1 MSTRPRPIREGDAL
15 PDFERT
21 DHRGQ
26 AVRAADLRGRWA
38 VLYFYPKNGTP
49 LCTAQGCAFRDA
61 YERLTEAGA
70 AVVGVSG
77 DSAASHAVFAARHR
91 LPYALVSDADG
102 SLRRLLGVPRT
113 MWLLPGRVTY
123 TVDPGGVVRS
133 VFNSPATASRHVET
147 ALGVIGG
154 GADAAGPTGGEAG
167 GAR

>member
-1 MSTRPRPIREGDAL
+1 MSTRPRPIRPGDSL

-38 VLYFYPKNGTP
+38 VIYFYPKNGTP

-61 YERLTEAGA
+61 YERLTDAGA

-77 DSAASHAVFAARHR
+77 DSPASHAAFAARHR

-123 TVDPGGVVRS
+123 TVDPAGVVRS
-133 VFNSPATASRHVET
+133 VFNSPATAARHVET
-147 ALGVIGG
+147 ALLVICADGAATPPG
-154 GADAAGPTGGEAG
+154 GAAGSP
-167 GAR
+167 R